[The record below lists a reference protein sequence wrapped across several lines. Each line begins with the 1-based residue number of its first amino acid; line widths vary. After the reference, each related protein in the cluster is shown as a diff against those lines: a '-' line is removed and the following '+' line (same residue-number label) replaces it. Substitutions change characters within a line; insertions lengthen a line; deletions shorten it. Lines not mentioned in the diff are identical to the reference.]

1 VQLVDIVVGCA
12 AVLLILALIAVLAR
26 QRYMLRASG
35 ALPLAVQVR
44 GGRWV
49 YGIARYVGGEL
60 RFYRAIG
67 LGTRPTR
74 TLLRSQM
81 RILSHR
87 RPHES
92 ELSSLPDNA
101 VVVECSTGI
110 GGATFALADDAYTGF
125 ISWLEASAPKS

>member
-1 VQLVDIVVGCA
+1 MQVVDIVVACV
-12 AVLLILALIAVLAR
+12 AVLVILALIGVLAR
-26 QRYMLRASG
+26 QRYMLRAAGS
-35 ALPLAVQVR
+35 LPLAVQVR
-44 GGRWV
+44 GDRWV

-92 ELSSLPDNA
+92 ELSSLPANA
-101 VVVECSTGI
+101 VVVECSTGT

-125 ISWLEASAPKS
+125 ISWLEASAPRS